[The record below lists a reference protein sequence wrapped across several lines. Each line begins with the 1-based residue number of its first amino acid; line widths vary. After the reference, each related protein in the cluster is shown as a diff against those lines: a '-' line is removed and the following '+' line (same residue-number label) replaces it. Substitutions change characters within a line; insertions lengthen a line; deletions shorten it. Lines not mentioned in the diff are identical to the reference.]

1 MAASVTVSPFSLRND
16 YPVFAVFLSY
26 ELSYGEINADE
37 KKYYSGNFSGQVFYL
52 FRYVEDF

>member
-1 MAASVTVSPFSLRND
+1 MIIPSLLL
-16 YPVFAVFLSY
+16 FLSY
-26 ELSYGEINADE
+26 ELSYGEINAGE